1 MACLTTDR
9 EKSLAMI
16 VICRVVAMTM
26 HRPVEVLLK
35 PVRVAMR
42 GHNLKMVL
50 NGFKNRWRMRCRGG
64 G

>member
-1 MACLTTDR
+1 MACLTTDG

-35 PVRVAMR
+35 AVRVAMR
-42 GHNLKMVL
+42 GNNLKMVL
-50 NGFKNRWRMRCRGG
+50 NGFKNRWCMRGRWGG
-64 G
+64 